1 MPAEHGAWGML
12 FVPFLCA
19 AAVATSWNLPLLL
32 CAASALALFLLRGS
46 MDAQDGG
53 WKLLLEP
60 GHLLLAVAAASS
72 GVALLTV
79 YQRYQL
85 IAVGAMGII
94 LYGLQSWLVV
104 KHLAQRTEKRSLPAE
119 AAGVALLSLT
129 APAAWIS
136 ARGQMD
142 ATGVQVWLLNL
153 AFFLGGVLYVKY
165 RVRSVQAH
173 REFTGGRDRLVFAWP
188 VIVYHL
194 LLVMFLAAWIW
205 VEPRSV
211 AVLLAF
217 SPGILRACGLLLQL
231 GKRFPIR
238 RLGWT
243 EIAHSV
249 VFLILLVLAFH
260 LKG

>member
-1 MPAEHGAWGML
+1 
-12 FVPFLCA
+12 
-19 AAVATSWNLPLLL
+19 
-32 CAASALALFLLRGS
+32 
-46 MDAQDGG
+46 
-53 WKLLLEP
+53 
-60 GHLLLAVAAASS
+60 
-72 GVALLTV
+72 
-79 YQRYQL
+79 
-85 IAVGAMGII
+85 MGII
-94 LYGLQSWLVV
+94 LYGLQSWLVAR
-104 KHLAQRTEKRSLPAE
+104 HSEQRTEKRSLPAE
-119 AAGVALLSLT
+119 AVGVALLSLA

-136 ARGQMD
+136 ARERMD
-142 ATGVQVWLLNL
+142 PTGAQVWLLNL

-165 RVRSVQAH
+165 RVRGLQAH
-173 REFTGGRDRLVFAWP
+173 REFTGGRARLAFAWP

-194 LLVMFLAAWIW
+194 LLVLFLAAWIW

-211 AVLLAF
+211 AMLLAF